1 MSALLSAL
9 LRDACACLILKMASV
24 SLEVQRCGR
33 GRAGVLVGL
42 ELWMVMR
49 FVCVIRV
56 ITVCRCAPVCPVCV
70 PALPDVFL
78 PEVASHTAV
87 QNQASGFLTI

>member
-1 MSALLSAL
+1 MDVVV
-9 LRDACACLILKMASV
+9 RVCWWV
-24 SLEVQRCGR
+24 
-33 GRAGVLVGL
+33 
-42 ELWMVMR
+42 WMVMR

-87 QNQASGFLTI
+87 QNQASGFLTF